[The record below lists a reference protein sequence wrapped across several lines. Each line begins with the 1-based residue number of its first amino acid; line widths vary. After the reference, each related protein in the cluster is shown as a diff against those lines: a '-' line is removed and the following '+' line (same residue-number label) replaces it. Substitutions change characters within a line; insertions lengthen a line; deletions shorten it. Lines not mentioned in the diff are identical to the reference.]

1 MNNEPHLVQKLEA
14 VAREMDLEAQ
24 SRRITDGRIEWQRAA
39 AGTRLCAVLVSE
51 GVRGF
56 DAAVG
61 YAWLKAS
68 RAALDARVLA

>member
-1 MNNEPHLVQKLEA
+1 MNNEPHLVKKLQEA
-14 VAREMDLEAQ
+14 AQEMDREAQ
-24 SRRITDGRIEWQRAA
+24 SRRTTDGRLEWQRAA

-61 YAWLKAS
+61 YAWLKVS
-68 RAALDARVLA
+68 RAALEARVLA